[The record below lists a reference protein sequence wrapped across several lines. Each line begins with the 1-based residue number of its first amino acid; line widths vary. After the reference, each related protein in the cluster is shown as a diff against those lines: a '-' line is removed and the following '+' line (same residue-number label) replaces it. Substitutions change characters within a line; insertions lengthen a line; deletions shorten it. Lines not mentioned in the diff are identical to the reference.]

1 MSESLHDYYDALERI
16 KANKPV
22 NIPKTLKIS
31 YDAVALEAGR
41 GKGAIKKSRPIFA
54 DLIREID
61 KAIEEKKALS
71 PDKLKITNLK
81 SKVEELEQSLENALG
96 RELSLLYENYQLKKQ
111 LNELTGSKV
120 LPLRPKDSKNK

>member
-41 GKGAIKKSRPIFA
+41 GK
-54 DLIREID
+54 
-61 KAIEEKKALS
+61 
-71 PDKLKITNLK
+71 
-81 SKVEELEQSLENALG
+81 EQ
-96 RELSLLYENYQLKKQ
+96 
-111 LNELTGSKV
+111 
-120 LPLRPKDSKNK
+120 

>member
-96 RELSLLYENYQLKKQ
+96 RELSLLYENYRKHPTIPSTTILK
-111 LNELTGSKV
+111 NT
-120 LPLRPKDSKNK
+120 R